1 MLGSALP
8 ETLTKARVPKARI
21 KLSDKQVDPE
31 TRTTSFAPRGKLK
44 LSEIRKAKNG

>member
-8 ETLTKARVPKARI
+8 ETLTKVRVPKARI